1 MVQNRYFFHASGFDP
16 YDSAAQYRRFVRE
29 AARFATTWNVTADVS
44 ALHNIDA
51 GDGRWDVTTRAP
63 GWQVHTR
70 YELLDW
76 SDIVRAELARPG
88 GRRVW
93 DGAVTLADLFASGTA
108 WRYFAANWRSHAF
121 HIA

>member
-1 MVQNRYFFHASGFDP
+1 MVQNRYFFHASGFDQ

-70 YELLDW
+70 YELLD
-76 SDIVRAELARPG
+76 
-88 GRRVW
+88 GRR
-93 DGAVTLADLFASGTA
+93 DGLKELVEDLLI
-108 WRYFAANWRSHAF
+108 AAGRHGGIVLLGKRVGRRAGETRSPF
-121 HIA
+121 